1 MAQEDKLLVPFNF
14 LYKIVFLL
22 NKDKIQNYIQNYII
36 TFMLARII
44 NI

>member
-36 TFMLARII
+36 TFMLARTI